1 MISKSWLRF
10 TRALSGIPEPE
21 PSQIRPITIR
31 PASPE
36 EERDVIDVLAKSTS
50 LDSSLGDAARLLQ
63 HYFTELAPRL
73 WKNKERC
80 SLAAFHGDRV
90 IGASV
95 YLTAADEVFHL
106 ASGPCV
112 VSEYRNRGI
121 GKALLQATLYDLQEC
136 GLSEVSGVCREHSV
150 LAKYLYPKFGGVAER
165 IDFTLA
171 GAS

>member
-1 MISKSWLRF
+1 MISKPWLRF
-10 TRALSGIPEPE
+10 KWALSGIPEPE
-21 PSQIRPITIR
+21 QSQIPPITIR
-31 PASPE
+31 PALPE

-73 WKNKERC
+73 WKNKERR

-95 YLTAADEVFHL
+95 YLTAADEPIHL

-112 VSEYRNRGI
+112 LSEYRNRGI
-121 GKALLQATLYDLQEC
+121 GKALLHATLYDLKEC
-136 GLSEVSGVCREHSV
+136 GLSEASGVCREHSV
-150 LAKYLYPKFGGVAER
+150 LAKYVYPKFGGISER
-165 IDFTLA
+165 IDFNLLS
-171 GAS
+171 AS